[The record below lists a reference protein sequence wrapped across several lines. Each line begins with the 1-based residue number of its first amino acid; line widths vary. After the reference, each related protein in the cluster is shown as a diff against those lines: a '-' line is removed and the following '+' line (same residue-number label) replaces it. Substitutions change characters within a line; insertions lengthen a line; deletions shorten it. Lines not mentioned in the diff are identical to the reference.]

1 MSDSDKGRVAGK
13 VAIVTG
19 GSSGIGRATA
29 ELLAAEGAAVLVTDV
44 AVESGQAVVEGINA
58 AGGKA
63 AFLRHDVADEAQW
76 EAAFAR
82 AAEFGPV
89 SILFNNA
96 GVRPETKLL
105 EDVTLTEW
113 RSQMAINIDGVF
125 LGIKHA
131 IRAMKQSGGAIVSTS
146 SIYGIVG
153 ATMLG
158 AYSASKGGV
167 RTLTKAAAMECTAR
181 RYPIRVNSVHPG
193 YIETGMLDSITEEF
207 GGPTATRKMIAAT
220 PMGRIGE
227 ARDIAEGVLYLVAD
241 SGKFVTGVELPI
253 DGGFLAR

>member
-1 MSDSDKGRVAGK
+1 MGRVAGQ
-13 VAIVTG
+13 VAIITG
-19 GSSGIGRATA
+19 GSSGLGKATA
-29 ELLAAEGAAVLVTDV
+29 ELLAAEGASVLVTDV
-44 AVESGQAVVEGINA
+44 AVETGQAVADGICA
-58 AGGKA
+58 GGGKA
-63 AFLRHDVADEAQW
+63 AFMRHDVADEAQW

-105 EDVTLTEW
+105 EDVTLAEW
-113 RSQMAINIDGVF
+113 RSHMAINIDGVF

-167 RTLTKAAAMECTAR
+167 RNLTKAAAMECAAR

-193 YIETGMLDSITEEF
+193 YIETGMLDSITAEF
-207 GGPTATRKMIAAT
+207 GGPTVIKKMIAAT
-220 PMGRIGE
+220 PIGRIGE
-227 ARDIAEGVLYLVAD
+227 PRDIAEAVLYLVAD
-241 SGKFVTGVELPI
+241 SGKFVTGIELPV